1 MIRLADLTTRGMR
14 ALRSRGRDESG
25 YSLPELSV
33 AIIVG
38 TAVLGGLFVL
48 VNFATRSNAR
58 TTSRVAVDQIARPA
72 MQRIIDELHST
83 CVYPGIAPV
92 LSGSSDTQISM
103 LQYNAAVDRYDGGSY
118 NSGTDASPVPVV
130 RRITFTQ
137 QTGTNPPAGPIT
149 DYAYQVSGTAPNW
162 TATTTVLNRA
172 TLINRAVR
180 VPLTSSTSVPIFR
193 YYRYVNGAIST
204 TPLPTP
210 LSSENAKLVVQ
221 VTVTFMASLS
231 AGATRIDPDNAVT
244 LTDSALL
251 RFSPSN
257 EDTNKAGLP
266 CT

>member
-1 MIRLADLTTRGMR
+1 MIRLSDFADRGLR
-14 ALRSRGRDESG
+14 ALRARAREEGG
-25 YSLPELSV
+25 YSLPELTV

-58 TTSRVAVDQIARPA
+58 TTGRVAADQIARPA

-92 LSGSSDTQISM
+92 LSGSSDTQLSM
-103 LQYNAAVDRYDGGSY
+103 LQYNAAVDRYDGGTYS
-118 NSGTDASPVPVV
+118 SGTAASPTPVV

-137 QTGTNPPAGPIT
+137 QTGTSPPAGPIT
-149 DYAYQVSGTAPNW
+149 DVAYQVSGTAPNW

-172 TLINRAVR
+172 TLLNRAVR
-180 VPLTSSTSVPIFR
+180 VPITSTTSVPVFR
-193 YYRYVNGAIST
+193 YYKYVNGAIST

-210 LSSENAKLVVQ
+210 LSAENAKLVVQ
-221 VTVTFMASLS
+221 VTVTFMTATSS
-231 AGATRIDPDNAVT
+231 GATKIDPDNALT